1 MTKWITQ
8 TLDTKMTQSANPLS
22 EQHSW
27 MENTRVPVTPQTN
40 PVLWYQWYG
49 ILQED
54 APEILDTFLENTA
67 AKMDVTVD
75 YLMDEFL

>member
-8 TLDTKMTQSANPLS
+8 TLDMNMTQSANLPS
-22 EQHSW
+22 EYTTW
-27 MENTRVPVTPQTN
+27 VDNMKGPVTPINN
-40 PVLWYQWYG
+40 PELWYQWYG

-67 AKMDVTVD
+67 AKMEVTVD

>member
-1 MTKWITQ
+1 MN
-8 TLDTKMTQSANPLS
+8 QSVNPLA

-27 MENTRVPVTPQTN
+27 MENTRVPVTTQTN
-40 PVLWYQWYG
+40 PQLWYQWYG

-67 AKMDVTVD
+67 AKMEVTVD

>member
-1 MTKWITQ
+1 MAWTPQ
-8 TLDTKMTQSANPLS
+8 SAEQKMTQSVNPLS
-22 EQHSW
+22 ESNSW

-40 PVLWYQWYG
+40 PQLWYQWYG

-67 AKMDVTVD
+67 AKMEVTVD

>member
-1 MTKWITQ
+1 
-8 TLDTKMTQSANPLS
+8 
-22 EQHSW
+22 
-27 MENTRVPVTPQTN
+27 MESTRVPVTPETN
-40 PVLWYQWYG
+40 LVLRYQWYG

-67 AKMDVTVD
+67 AKMEVTVD